1 MWLFKHKFHADGT
14 LNRYKARLVANGSSQ
29 QLGVNFDE
37 TFSPVMKPA
46 TIHMVLSLAVS
57 SKCLIHQLD
66 IKNSFLNSD
75 LLDCYNDVDLAG
87 CPSTSRSTSG
97 YCVFLGYN
105 LLSWSSKRQHT
116 LSHSNVEVEYW
127 GVANVVSEIAWLHN
141 PLCELYSPL
150 STTTF
155 VYCDNVRVL
164 HVPSRYQLADVFT
177 KGLPSALFEEF
188 RSSLSVHL
196 PLAPTARTY

>member
-1 MWLFKHKFHADGT
+1 MVFKHKFHADGT

-29 QLGVNFDE
+29 QLGVDLDE
-37 TFSPVMKPA
+37 TFSPVVKPA
-46 TIHMVLSLAVS
+46 TIRTVLSLAVS
-57 SKCLIHQLD
+57 RKCLIHQLD

-87 CPSTSRSTSG
+87 CPSIRRSTSDE
-97 YCVFLGYN
+97 
-105 LLSWSSKRQHT
+105 KHI
-116 LSHSNVEVEYW
+116 
-127 GVANVVSEIAWLHN
+127 EIDIH
-141 PLCELYSPL
+141 
-150 STTTF
+150 F
-155 VYCDNVRVL
+155 ICDMVTAGQVRVL

-188 RSSLSVHL
+188 RSILSVHL